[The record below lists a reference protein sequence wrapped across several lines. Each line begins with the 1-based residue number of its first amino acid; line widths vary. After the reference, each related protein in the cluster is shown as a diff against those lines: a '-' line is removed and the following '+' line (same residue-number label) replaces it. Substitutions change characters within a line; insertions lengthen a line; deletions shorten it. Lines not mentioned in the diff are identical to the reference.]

1 MIDYETL
8 VQTLADWKAGVRPH
22 APTPPP
28 APAVASGE
36 PEQYEEVD
44 SGVVDVGEDGQPQ
57 YEAEAEAEAEEDW
70 SQEE

>member
-28 APAVASGE
+28 APAASVASGE

-57 YEAEAEAEAEEDW
+57 YEAEAEEDW

>member
-28 APAVASGE
+28 APAAAVASGE

-44 SGVVDVGEDGQPQ
+44 SGVVDVGDDGQPQ
-57 YEAEAEAEAEEDW
+57 YEAEAEDDW

>member
-28 APAVASGE
+28 APAAPVVSGE

-57 YEAEAEAEAEEDW
+57 YETDEEEW
-70 SQEE
+70 AQEE